1 MGFWRTSI
9 TILAVMSLRATLVS
23 SFGLGTARSSSA
35 FLTSAVC
42 GDRVLGQHLPRQQQ
56 QQQQQQQLG
65 ALARSTRAGV
75 SLAPGSG
82 RGRIVVL
89 EQARPLAFRAGMCM
103 LAEGG
108 GGGGGGRAA
117 VDAGNEAG
125 TAKVMG
131 GGTRPGTAEGRR
143 TNADIFKAFYNDV
156 WHVDMPEGHRFPMH
170 KYREVRETV
179 QNDEAAE
186 QGLINLTP
194 SPLASAGDLRTTH
207 CPEYINR
214 YITGQLTPKENRNIG
229 FPWSMQHVKR
239 ALSSVG
245 GTLAATHAVCR
256 WLTAQLPSGQDSPP
270 KQSWITNK

>member
-1 MGFWRTSI
+1 
-9 TILAVMSLRATLVS
+9 MSLRATLVS
-23 SFGLGTARSSSA
+23 SFGLGPARYSSA

-42 GDRVLGQHLPRQQQ
+42 GDRVLGQHLPRLQQQ
-56 QQQQQQQLG
+56 QQQQG
-65 ALARSTRAGV
+65 AVARSTRAGV

-108 GGGGGGRAA
+108 GGGGGGGGAA
-117 VDAGNEAG
+117 VDAGNEAR

-131 GGTRPGTAEGRR
+131 GGTRPGIAEGRR

-156 WHVDMPEGHRFPMH
+156 WQVDMPEGHRFPMH

-186 QGLINLTP
+186 QGLIDLTP

-256 WLTAQLPSGQDSPP
+256 WPTAQTLETPDVCRWPTAQSPSGRDSPP